1 MSIEEIVLEI
11 KKGNTGLKNELW
23 ERVYKWAVKL
33 CLPYRERAERQN
45 YELDDLINV
54 SWFGIERAIHAYDP
68 KKGFKFITYMR
79 HNIRNTLSAFLGSK
93 GKNLACGVSLD
104 KPVDDESNTTL
115 LDMLEDETA
124 AQAFEDVERREIGD
138 WIVRMVDTLE
148 DGQKGIVKALYLEG
162 KTAVQI
168 AQEMGC
174 SSSRINQIKSKAFR
188 VLRQKPE
195 MREYYQT
202 FCYRTMGIKRFNT
215 TWTSSTEWAAIK
227 LEAIREKERIFME
240 RYNALKGVRK

>member
-1 MSIEEIVLEI
+1 MSIEEIVTEI
-11 KKGNTGLKNELW
+11 QKGNTGLKNELW

-45 YELDDLINV
+45 YELDDLINI
-54 SWFGIERAIHAYDP
+54 SWFGVERAIHAYDP
-68 KKGFKFITYMR
+68 KKGFKFISYMPF
-79 HNIRNTLSAFLGSK
+79 NIRNTINAFLGYR
-93 GKNLACGVSLD
+93 GKNVMRSISLD
-104 KPVDDESNTTL
+104 KPVDDESGTTL

-124 AQAFEDVERREIGD
+124 VQPFEDVERADIAQ
-138 WIVRMVDTLE
+138 WVDGLI
-148 DGQKGIVKALYLEG
+148 DGLDERQKHIVKALYLEG
-162 KTAVQI
+162 KTAVQL

-174 SSSRINQIKSKAFR
+174 SGSRINQIKSKAFR

-195 MREYYQT
+195 MQEYYQT

-215 TWTSSTEWAAIK
+215 TWTSSTEWAALK